1 MFFKDWDKIAGK
13 KPSKDSWEYLV
24 FPRHEIAEIGVSLV
38 EWDYKSKKIKRMES
52 TIMANVGDEEHV
64 RDGLDKLG
72 SFGWELVSI
81 DIQIIGELDK
91 TIQSY
96 FISRPY
102 GKDEFIFKRKKSK

>member
-1 MFFKDWDKIAGK
+1 MNK
-13 KPSKDSWEYLV
+13 KNY
-24 FPRHEIAEIGVSLV
+24 ISLANKAANIQIN
-38 EWDYKSKKIKRMES
+38 ELKKIKRMES

-81 DIQIIGELDK
+81 DIQIIEELDK

>member
-1 MFFKDWDKIAGK
+1 
-13 KPSKDSWEYLV
+13 
-24 FPRHEIAEIGVSLV
+24 
-38 EWDYKSKKIKRMES
+38 MES
-52 TIMANVGDEEHV
+52 TIMANVGDDEHV

-81 DIQIIGELDK
+81 DIQIIEELDK

-102 GKDEFIFKRKKSK
+102 GEDEFIFKRKKSK